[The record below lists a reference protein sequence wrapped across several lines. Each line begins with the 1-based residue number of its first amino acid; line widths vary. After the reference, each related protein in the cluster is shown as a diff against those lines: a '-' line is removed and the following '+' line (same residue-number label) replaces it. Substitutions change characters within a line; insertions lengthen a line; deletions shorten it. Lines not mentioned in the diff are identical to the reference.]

1 MIFNE
6 IMIQKNLETRSI
18 SVPLIFSRTN
28 VFVKISLVRKVSSF
42 FRRKT
47 MEKVYNKLVRDN
59 IPEIIINNGGEP
71 IYRELNNEEY
81 WQYLLEKDKEELLEV
96 EKANSLEERK
106 KELADKLEL
115 IRAMASFNGF
125 TLNDIIEEADK
136 KKTKNGGFEKK
147 LLLVKVIEK

>member
-1 MIFNE
+1 
-6 IMIQKNLETRSI
+6 
-18 SVPLIFSRTN
+18 
-28 VFVKISLVRKVSSF
+28 
-42 FRRKT
+42 